1 MFCQCHWS
9 LPMWGPLPTAGVQ
22 CPMLRAPTVA
32 IWHHFC
38 LPMKLLVPILLT
50 RFVPNVPK
58 NVLWYSSFIEA
69 FYSYGM
75 FHRTWARAQSEHQIL
90 KSIQN
95 HPCPLSLFIVP
106 LTKYISLDRL
116 LWAKE
121 SSEALDSSLKADPC
135 KTNPASYPGIRTQDR
150 WTRFCLSWEP
160 RHAAAAVKLTDSQSL
175 SGNRNIL
182 FCVSGNP
189 ESDHFSPPLLQ
200 CPVQA
205 TVPFLLMT
213 SPASGQ
219 HPLPPLLPPLPLLA
233 VLNTATRVISWKHKP
248 DHVTPLLE
256 FLQWLPV
263 SLKNESQ
270 SPYKAF
276 EALPWPTP
284 NYLSLPAPYSP
295 SLHMLIWPHWFPC
308 YSWNRHQAP
317 SSPRS
322 LALPVPSTWNSLSLV
337 ANTASPPSLNLYS
350 NLAFWT
356 SFP

>member
-22 CPMLRAPTVA
+22 CWGHQRLQYGTISACRWSCWCQFCWLVLFPMSQKMFYDTALLLKLFILTACSMGPGPGPSQSTRSWNPFRIAHA
-32 IWHHFC
+32 LCHF
-38 LPMKLLVPILLT
+38 
-50 RFVPNVPK
+50 
-58 NVLWYSSFIEA
+58 
-69 FYSYGM
+69 
-75 FHRTWARAQSEHQIL
+75 
-90 KSIQN
+90 
-95 HPCPLSLFIVP
+95 FIVP

-116 LWAKE
+116 LWAEE
-121 SSEALDSSLKADPC
+121 SSEALDSSLKTDPC
-135 KTNPASYPGIRTQDR
+135 KTNPASYPDIRTQDR

-213 SPASGQ
+213 SPASEQ

-263 SLKNESQ
+263 WKSKSLQGFQ
-270 SPYKAF
+270 SFTLTDP
-276 EALPWPTP
+276 
-284 NYLSLPAPYSP
+284 
-295 SLHMLIWPHWFPC
+295 
-308 YSWNRHQAP
+308 
-317 SSPRS
+317 
-322 LALPVPSTWNSLSLV
+322 
-337 ANTASPPSLNLYS
+337 
-350 NLAFWT
+350 
-356 SFP
+356 